1 MKLPDSAVLCDAME
15 LAALVM
21 RLELSVQ
28 DLARQ
33 FFPGM
38 PDSEVQTDIRD
49 ALGLAMRR
57 KEACGVGY
65 PFVAGERTIKAEP
78 IGAFNPYLFLLF
90 GRALNFGGPKNTN
103 KLLQKFRGNFED
115 LVCWSLRRAG
125 FVAEVLSEPRGPRGL
140 HKRLPLALRQVAD
153 RFGETA
159 ALKIEALVPDDNDLD
174 VDVLAVPL
182 RGMST
187 RGGWPM
193 VLIQCA
199 TGVIQDL
206 QRKVDEGSKT
216 FSMCWE
222 GGFFSG
228 SSIRSGATPDD
239 LLALHVIHWNRL
251 SHSGWILDRTR
262 IVYLAS
268 FEKDVPVPRRV
279 LDLWKELCGAYLE
292 IDWQTGWQQSA

>member
-21 RLELSVQ
+21 RLELSTQ

-38 PDSEVQTDIRD
+38 PDVEVQTDIRD
-49 ALGLAMRR
+49 ALALAMHR
-57 KEACGVGY
+57 KKACGVGY
-65 PFVAGERTIKAEP
+65 PFVVGERNIKAES
-78 IGAFNPYLFLLF
+78 IDSFNPYLFLLF
-90 GRALNFGGPKNTN
+90 GRTLNFGGPKKAN
-103 KLLQKFRGNFED
+103 KLLARFRANFED

-140 HKRLPLALRQVAD
+140 HKRLPLALRQLAD
-153 RFGETA
+153 RFGEVA
-159 ALKIEALVPDDNDLD
+159 ALKLEALMPDDNDLD
-174 VDVLAVPL
+174 VDVVAVPL
-182 RGMST
+182 RSMNT
-187 RGGWPM
+187 RGGWPIF
-193 VLIQCA
+193 LIQCA
-199 TGVIQDL
+199 TGTIQDL
-206 QRKVDEGSKT
+206 QGKVDEGAKT
-216 FSMCWE
+216 FSTCWE

-268 FEKDVPVPRRV
+268 AGKDVPVPKPV
-279 LDLWKELCGAYLE
+279 LDLWKDLCGAYPE
-292 IDWQTGWQQSA
+292 IDWQTGWQQSG